1 MSVSLLDDESFS
13 LIAGYA
19 RDHPA
24 VLEKGLT
31 PEGLAWALH
40 AANERAFRA
49 RYPGFDEPVAR
60 PQLGRRE
67 VVDPVRVLEAIREW
81 QYNTALA
88 IDDPLERT
96 LQPMIDHIRRL
107 AVTVSA

>member
-19 RDHPA
+19 RDHPE
-24 VLEKGLT
+24 VLGQGLT

-49 RYPGFDEPVAR
+49 RYPGFGEPVVSPR
-60 PQLGRRE
+60 IEPLE
-67 VVDPVRVLEAIREW
+67 VVEPVRVLEAIREW

-88 IDDPLERT
+88 VDDPLEQN
-96 LQPMIDHIRRL
+96 LQPMINHIVRL
-107 AVTVSA
+107 G